1 MSCKQS
7 EAWMID
13 AFDGT
18 LATSDQQQL
27 MAHMELCRH
36 CRTDWEAFAELDR
49 MLANPPRVFPA
60 PGFVNRVD
68 ARLDRHEAQRRTLI
82 GGLMLLGAAAALS
95 LMAVPS
101 LLNGLNPLE
110 AYGVFLQNTYR
121 LLGHA
126 AQLSYQLVSALWLV
140 LNALARSAD
149 VSLSNLLM
157 YIVAIVLA
165 VLVWRQTLLSPATRV
180 QTRQNGH

>member
-18 LATSDQQQL
+18 LAVDDQQQL
-27 MAHMELCRH
+27 MAHLQLCPQ
-36 CRTDWEAFAELDR
+36 CRADWEAFGELNKL
-49 MLANPPRVFPA
+49 LAKPPKVFPA
-60 PGFVNRVD
+60 PGFANRVE

-82 GGLMLLGAAAALS
+82 GGLTLLGAAVALS
-95 LMAVPS
+95 LVMVPS

-110 AYGVFLQNTYR
+110 AYGAFLQTTYR
-121 LLGHA
+121 FLGQA
-126 AQLSYQLVSALWLV
+126 VKLSYQLVSALWLV
-140 LNALARSAD
+140 LNALAQSAD

-157 YIVAIVLA
+157 YAITILLA
-165 VLVWRQTLLSPATRV
+165 ILVSRRILLSQATRV
-180 QTRQNGH
+180 RTRQNGH